1 METDPSQSHAGK
13 EISSYSTEYKLE
25 AIKFAE
31 ESKRISRAAK
41 KFNVDRK
48 RIRSKAPR
56 LNYRLQITRG
66 NALKK
71 EVENHLM
78 LVWKTSF

>member
-1 METDPSQSHAGK
+1 MRLSYAGK
-13 EISSYSTEYKLE
+13 KVSSYSTEYKLE

-31 ESKRISRAAK
+31 ESKSISSAAK

-48 RIRSKAPR
+48 RIGKWQSSTAKLR
-56 LNYRLQITRG
+56 LRITGG
-66 NALKK
+66 NVLKE

-78 LVWKTSF
+78 LAWKTSF